1 MNSIKMNFAKKT
13 TRKLIVI
20 FLILCFIAI
29 RVSAGHVFIVS
40 SIERVEISSGTC
52 LFIDSNC
59 SINKNNQIDLGDNPT
74 SKLNLTYHLLGNLI
88 NTETLLNDNAPHLV
102 SPAFD
107 KTPLQSLF
115 QADIFHPPKI

>member
-1 MNSIKMNFAKKT
+1 MFFAKKT
-13 TRKLIVI
+13 TRISIVI
-20 FLILCFIAI
+20 ILLFCFIAI
-29 RVSAGHVFIVS
+29 RVSAAHIYIAS

-52 LFIDSNC
+52 LSIDSNC
-59 SINKNNQIDLGDNPT
+59 SINKNNQIELGDNPI

-88 NTETLLNDNAPHLV
+88 STEALITDHAPRLA

-107 KTPLQSLF
+107 KTPLLWLF

>member
-1 MNSIKMNFAKKT
+1 MYFAKKT
-13 TRKLIVI
+13 TQKSIVI

-29 RVSAGHVFIVS
+29 RVSSGHIFIVN

-52 LFIDSNC
+52 LSIDSNC
-59 SINKNNQIDLGDNPT
+59 SINKNNQIYLGDHPT

-88 NTETLLNDNAPHLV
+88 NTETLLPDNTPHQT

-107 KTPLQSLF
+107 KTSLQSLF

>member
-1 MNSIKMNFAKKT
+1 MYFAKTT

-29 RVSAGHVFIVS
+29 RVSSGHIFIAS

-52 LFIDSNC
+52 LSIDSNC
-59 SINKNNQIDLGDNPT
+59 SINKNNQIDLGGNPT
-74 SKLNLTYHLLGNLI
+74 SKLNLAYHLLGNLI
-88 NTETLLNDNAPHLV
+88 NAETLLPDNTPHQA

-107 KTPLQSLF
+107 KSPLQSLF

>member
-1 MNSIKMNFAKKT
+1 MNFAKKT